1 MWIPKHERDE
11 KRGVDSPIPT
21 QVVSNE
27 EFIPRPQTVTK
38 LKTAYLDDGGQRE
51 NAAHGWVR
59 AEAS

>member
-1 MWIPKHERDE
+1 MWIPKYERDE
-11 KRGVDSPIPT
+11 QQGVDSPIPT
-21 QVVSNE
+21 QMVSNE
-27 EFIPRPQTVTK
+27 DFILRPQTVTK

>member
-1 MWIPKHERDE
+1 MWIPKYERDE
-11 KRGVDSPIPT
+11 QRGVDSPIPT
-21 QVVSNE
+21 QMVSNE
-27 EFIPRPQTVTK
+27 DFILRPQTVTK